1 MTLQSPGADR
11 TDVSSHSTSP
21 PRLERAG
28 LATADLVF
36 FVVAAAAPLTVVAG
50 VVPLAIRT
58 GGLSAA
64 YGYLLP
70 GLLLLLFAAGF
81 TAMSPRVHNAGAFY
95 SYISHGLGRFWG
107 VGASYVAVISY
118 NAMTIC
124 LLSGFAVYA
133 QSTLSNLFGLS
144 VPWPVVA
151 AVGLAGVGTLGY
163 FRVTLGA
170 RVLGAALGLEVL
182 VLVIYEV
189 AMLIGGGR
197 QGMTVEMFE
206 PSVMTNPGFG
216 AMLVLTAG
224 GFIGFEATAIYA
236 EEVRDPQR
244 TVPRATYIA
253 IGFLAVFY
261 TFSVW
266 CVFVAFGS
274 DGALEYAASDD
285 VAAMTFVSI
294 TEYVGEWAAD
304 AGQLL
309 LATSAFAAALAFHNA
324 AARYHFTLAREG
336 LLPRGI
342 GRVSARHGSPAGGV
356 AVQAVGCLIVL
367 GFGAIMGAD
376 PYLVVFL
383 WSAAPGVIGILAL
396 EALTA
401 VAVVAYFMTHSR
413 EHSIWRVVIAPG
425 IAAIGLTILVWLCL
439 SQLDLL
445 TAARPLVNWLLV
457 LPLPL
462 AFAVG
467 VAQAVTLKRRDPAR
481 YVELNTMD
489 VERGEFTQS
498 AESVGGSEGR

>member
-1 MTLQSPGADR
+1 MVLQSPDADR
-11 TDVSSHSTSP
+11 SDASSRSTPS

-28 LATADLVF
+28 LGTADLVF

-70 GLLLLLFAAGF
+70 GLLLLLFATGF
-81 TAMSPRVHNAGAFY
+81 TAMSPRVRNAGAFY
-95 SYISHGLGRFWG
+95 SYISHGLGRPWG

-133 QSTLSNLFGLS
+133 HSALSNLFGLS
-144 VPWPVVA
+144 VPWQLLA
-151 AVGLAGVGTLGY
+151 AAGLAGVGALGY

-182 VLVIYEV
+182 ILVIYEV
-189 AMLIGGGR
+189 AVLIAGGR
-197 QGMTVEMFE
+197 QGITVDMFD
-206 PSVMTNPGFG
+206 PGVMSNPGFG

-236 EEVRDPQR
+236 EEVRDPER
-244 TVPRATYIA
+244 TIPRATYIA

-274 DGALEYAASDD
+274 DNALAYAAGDD
-285 VAAMTFVSI
+285 VSALTFVSI
-294 TEYVGEWAAD
+294 KEYVGAWSSD
-304 AGQLL
+304 AGQVLL
-309 LATSAFAAALAFHNA
+309 MTSAFAATLAFHNA

-336 LLPRGI
+336 LLPRSF
-342 GRVSARHGSPAGGV
+342 GRVSTRHGSPIGGV
-356 AVQAVGCLIVL
+356 AVQVAVCLIVL
-367 GFGAIMGAD
+367 GFAAIMGAD

-396 EALTA
+396 EALTGVA
-401 VAVVAYFMTHSR
+401 VAAYFTRHPC
-413 EHSIWRVVIAPG
+413 EHSIWRVVVAPG
-425 IAAIGLTILVWLCL
+425 IAAVGLTILVWLCL

-445 TAARPLVNWLLV
+445 TAAKPLVNWLLV

-467 VAQAVTLKRRDPAR
+467 LAQAVAIKRRDHDR
-481 YVELNTMD
+481 YEQLNTMD
-489 VERGEFTQS
+489 VERVEFTP
-498 AESVGGSEGR
+498 EH